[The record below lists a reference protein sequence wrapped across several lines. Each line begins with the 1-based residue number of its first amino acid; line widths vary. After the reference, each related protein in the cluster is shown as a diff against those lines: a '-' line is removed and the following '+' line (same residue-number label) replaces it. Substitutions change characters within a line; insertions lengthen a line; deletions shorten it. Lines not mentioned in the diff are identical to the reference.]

1 MHLVLYL
8 QNYFIESNVQDG
20 GTLQMMQNKFEG
32 QQEKVKTDNVGK
44 LSTVGFGWATLQ
56 IDILR
61 ECIVI
66 SEAIQGIINQ

>member
-1 MHLVLYL
+1 
-8 QNYFIESNVQDG
+8 
-20 GTLQMMQNKFEG
+20 MMQSKFEG

-44 LSTVGFGWATLQ
+44 LNTVGFGWAALQ

-66 SEAIQGIINQ
+66 SEAIQGI